1 MFVSFFQSDALPLF
15 SISSLFFASAYLF
28 VSLPQRCSNLRV
40 AIPLPGCSCRFG
52 AIPLLRRSCHIVA
65 NPQQSPSQQ
74 NSALASHTLS
84 LPCRRRAFSSMPLRF
99 VVAPR
104 YAIAILCKS
113 IQAFALPVVSHRRH
127 AAAFPCSAPA
137 SPPIALPQRRSY
149 LLILCYAFP
158 LRCRAHLRLSTPFLR
173 QPPLF
178 FALALRR
185 PSAQS
190 RRISLPSISSPCR
203 CLSLLRSSVAEQ
215 PVLRPSIALIFHA
228 FPLHRHAVRADPSLS
243 NAGQSPCESSQY
255 SAVAPG
261 HLYRQGSSRPFC
273 PGYTVCRMQ
282 TAPSSLISRY
292 R

>member
-1 MFVSFFQSDALPLF
+1 MFSFLVCQFCQSDVLPFLRIAKLF
-15 SISSLFFASAYLF
+15 QASALL
-28 VSLPQRCSNLRV
+28 SRTLPS
-40 AIPLPGCSCRFG
+40 PGRSCRFG

-74 NSALASHTLS
+74 NSALASHTLL

-137 SPPIALPQRRSY
+137 SPPISLPQRRSS
-149 LLILCYAFP
+149 LLIRSVAFHIN
-158 LRCRAHLRLSTPFLR
+158 A
-173 QPPLF
+173 
-178 FALALRR
+178 FAR
-185 PSAQS
+185 P
-190 RRISLPSISSPCR
+190 RFSLPLPFGARQRRAAAFHCPASPRLAAAQLIAAIPCH
-203 CLSLLRSSVAEQ
+203 A
-215 PVLRPSIALIFHA
+215 IALIFHA

-255 SAVAPG
+255 SAVALG